1 MCIKNNRRSGGFTLL
16 EMLIAVAIFAM
27 LGVAANSVLSTV
39 MRNDEVTSDFAK
51 RLKSL
56 QQGFG
61 AIERD
66 LGQIVARTPR
76 LLDGSRDN
84 GVFQYGTNILDSES
98 ESLVFFRLG
107 WLNPAGILPR
117 GTLQSVAYV
126 VQEGRLERWYYP
138 YPEPDSGAEPLKN
151 VIIDKVLS
159 VEYAFFSG
167 DKWQKQVANTQLPQG
182 IAIKVEVEGLGVIER
197 KFLLPKGAAAVGSSS
212 GSANNPN
219 NPSDPND
226 PNNVNNG
233 QQTQPGTGQ
242 PDVRRDYGDEDERK
256 RE

>member
-1 MCIKNNRRSGGFTLL
+1 MSIKNNQTSRGFTLL

-39 MRNDEVTSDFAK
+39 MRNDEVTADFAK

-76 LLDGSRDN
+76 LLDGSRATA
-84 GVFQYGTNILDSES
+84 VFQYGSDILDSES
-98 ESLVFFRLG
+98 ESLVFYRLG

-126 VQEGRLERWYYP
+126 VQEGRLERWYHP
-138 YPEPDSGAEPLKN
+138 YPEPDSGAEPLKS
-151 VIIDKVLS
+151 VIIDKVMS
-159 VEYAFFSG
+159 VEYAFFSSE
-167 DKWQKQVANTQLPQG
+167 KWQKQVATTQLPEG

-197 KFLLPKGAAAVGSSS
+197 KFLLPKGAAVVDKASDSP
-212 GSANNPN
+212 NDPKDPN
-219 NPSDPND
+219 NPGNEQDVKPG
-226 PNNVNNG
+226 NG
-233 QQTQPGTGQ
+233 EEGEQK
-242 PDVRRDYGDEDERK
+242 RDYGDEDQRK
-256 RE
+256 RD

>member
-1 MCIKNNRRSGGFTLL
+1 MYIKSNLGSRGFTLL

-39 MRNDEVTSDFAK
+39 MRNDEVTADFAK

-76 LLDGSRDN
+76 LLDGSRATA
-84 GVFQYGTNILDSES
+84 VFQYGSDILDSES
-98 ESLVFFRLG
+98 ESLVFYRLG

-126 VQEGRLERWYYP
+126 VQEGRLERWYHP
-138 YPEPDSGAEPLKN
+138 YPEPDSGAEPLKS
-151 VIIDKVLS
+151 VIIDNVLS
-159 VEYAFFSG
+159 VEYAFFSS
-167 DKWQKQVANTQLPQG
+167 DKWQKQVANTQLPEG
-182 IAIKVEVEGLGVIER
+182 IAIKVEVEGLGFIER
-197 KFLLPKGAAAVGSSS
+197 KFLLPKGAAIVDSAS
-212 GSANNPN
+212 GS
-219 NPSDPND
+219 PND
-226 PNNVNNG
+226 PNNPDNEQETKPDDGDGRDKRDNG
-233 QQTQPGTGQ
+233 DQ
-242 PDVRRDYGDEDERK
+242 DLRK